1 MLRKR
6 VDIFSGVPGSGKTYH
21 VKEVSVYTTVVCSA
35 DHFFLNESGE
45 YVYDQNLLSWVHQQC
60 RKKFLDALKQGK
72 NHVVVDNTN
81 LEAVHV
87 TRYINW
93 AQEFGYAIRIFSVTC
108 NMDDAF
114 KRQEHGVPVQQ
125 HRLMRRKFTQ
135 IQSYFLDGHAK
146 GLWQYIIVEN

>member
-35 DHFFLNESGE
+35 DHFFLNESGD

-87 TRYINW
+87 TRYIK
-93 AQEFGYAIRIFSVTC
+93 IFSVTC

-114 KRQEHGVPVQQ
+114 KRQEHGVP
-125 HRLMRRKFTQ
+125 L
-135 IQSYFLDGHAK
+135 
-146 GLWQYIIVEN
+146 